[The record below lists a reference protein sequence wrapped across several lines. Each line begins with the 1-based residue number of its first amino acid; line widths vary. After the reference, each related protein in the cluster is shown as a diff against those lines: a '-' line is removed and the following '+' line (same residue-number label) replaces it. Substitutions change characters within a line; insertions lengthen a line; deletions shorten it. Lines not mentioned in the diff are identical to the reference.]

1 MNPDDFTMTH
11 STHAW
16 TDQAATIGVP
26 GIPGPLR
33 VLHVTDSHISV
44 PHQEADRP
52 YAHYG
57 ERMDRLF
64 ADYPTLDTFAAQME
78 HARAE
83 RHDLIAL
90 TGDHVNYPSP
100 TAVAAV
106 HGLLRSAGRRS
117 MFTAGNHD
125 WSYAGMPGS
134 PDDRRRE
141 WRERSLLPLY
151 RGRTPHADSLD
162 LGGVRF
168 VAIDNSTRQVDPEQM
183 AFFTDRLA
191 GGLPVVLLVHMP
203 FRLPDD
209 HDPYYAPPPS
219 PRAPIP
225 LCGDP
230 ESGSPADVDRSLP
243 GRERARTSGNLP
255 STEEFID
262 RLLAARNLIAVLC
275 GHVHAAGARPIHR
288 GAVQY
293 VTGPGYLNRSR
304 SITIRPR

>member
-1 MNPDDFTMTH
+1 MTR

-16 TDQAATIGVP
+16 TDDAATIGVA
-26 GIPGPLR
+26 GIDGPLR

-44 PHQEADRP
+44 PHEEVDRP
-52 YAHYG
+52 YARYG

-64 ADYPTLDTFAAQME
+64 ADYPTVDSFAAQME
-78 HARAE
+78 HARAGGY
-83 RHDLIAL
+83 DLIAL

-106 HGLLRSAGRRS
+106 QRLLRSAGRHS

-125 WSYAGMPGS
+125 WSYSGMPGS
-134 PDDRRRE
+134 DAERRRE

-151 RGRTPHADSLD
+151 GGRAPHADSLD

-168 VAIDNSTRQVDPEQM
+168 VAIDNSTRQVDPEQL
-183 AFFTDRLA
+183 AFFEGRLA
-191 GGLPVVLLVHMP
+191 GGLPVVLLAHVP

-209 HDPYYAPPPS
+209 RDLHRAPPPS
-219 PRAPIP
+219 SAAPIP

-230 ESGSPADVDRSLP
+230 ESGSPADIDRRLP

-255 STEEFID
+255 STEEFVD
-262 RLLAARNLIAVLC
+262 RLLAAPNLIAVLC
-275 GHVHAAGARPIHR
+275 GHVHVAGAYPIHD

-293 VTGPGYLNRSR
+293 VAGPGYLNRSR
-304 SITIRPR
+304 TITIRPR

>member
-1 MNPDDFTMTH
+1 MTR

-16 TDQAATIGVP
+16 TEDAATIRVA
-26 GIPGPLR
+26 GIDRPLR

-44 PHQEADRP
+44 PHEEVDRP
-52 YAHYG
+52 YARYG
-57 ERMDRLF
+57 ERMDGLF
-64 ADYPTLDTFAAQME
+64 ADYPTLDSFAAQME
-78 HARAE
+78 RARVE

-106 HGLLRSAGRRS
+106 ERLLRSAGRAS
-117 MFTAGNHD
+117 LFTAGNHD
-125 WSYAGMPGS
+125 WSYSGLPGS
-134 PDDRRRE
+134 AADLRRE

-151 RGRTPHADSLD
+151 RGRAPHADSLD

-168 VAIDNSTRQVDPEQM
+168 VAIDNSTRQVDPEQL
-183 AFFTDRLA
+183 AFFEGRLA
-191 GGLPVVLLVHMP
+191 GDLPVVLLVHIP
-203 FRLPDD
+203 FRLPADSAM
-209 HDPYYAPPPS
+209 HRAPPPS
-219 PRAPIP
+219 SGAPIP

-230 ESGSPADVDRSLP
+230 ESGSPADIDRRLP

-255 STEEFID
+255 STEEFVD

-275 GHVHAAGARPIHR
+275 GHVHVSGACRIHD

-293 VTGPGYLNRSR
+293 VAGPGFLNRSR
-304 SITIRPR
+304 AVTILPP